1 MSAARTAI
9 ESTRLI
15 AIVRSP
21 TRADAEGT
29 LAALIAAGVCVV
41 EVSLTTPSA
50 LELIA
55 ACARDLPPG
64 VTLGAGTVTTGAAA
78 AESLAAG
85 AEFLVGP
92 TWSADVMRVA
102 VAAGRLYIPGAFS
115 PAEIVAAVEGGA
127 ELVKVFP
134 ASALGPRFIRDV
146 LAPYPGL
153 RLVPTGGIGV
163 EQAPEYLANGAA
175 AVGLGGALASA
186 DPAEVRAAA
195 ERLEVVLAPYRR
207 NSG

>member
-1 MSAARTAI
+1 MKAARTAI
-9 ESTRLI
+9 ESARLI

-21 TRADAEGT
+21 TRADAERT
-29 LAALIAAGVCVV
+29 LAALIAAGVGVV

-50 LELIA
+50 LELISE
-55 ACARDLPPG
+55 CARDLPAG
-64 VTLGAGTVTTGAAA
+64 VTLGAGTVTTGPAA
-78 AESLAAG
+78 AEALAAG

-102 VAAGRLYIPGAFS
+102 AAGGHLYIPGAFS
-115 PAEIVAAVEGGA
+115 PTEIVAAVAGGA

-163 EQAPEYLANGAA
+163 DQAAEYLANGAA

-195 ERLEVVLAPYRR
+195 ERLDVVLEPYRR
-207 NSG
+207 SIG

>member
-1 MSAARTAI
+1 VSAARAAI

-21 TRADAEGT
+21 SRDDGERT
-29 LAALIAAGVCVV
+29 LAALIAAGVRVV

-55 ACARDLPPG
+55 SCARDLPPG

-78 AESLAAG
+78 EQALAAG

-92 TWSADVMRVA
+92 TWSADVMGVA
-102 VAAGRLYIPGAFS
+102 AAAGRLYVPGAFS
-115 PAEIVAAVEGGA
+115 PAEIVAAVEHGA

-134 ASALGPRFIRDV
+134 ASALGPRFVRDV

-195 ERLEVVLAPYRR
+195 ERLDVVLAPYRR
-207 NSG
+207 SSG